1 MKDFMNNQT
10 VKLLQG
16 DCLELM
22 KSIPD
27 GSVDLVLTDPP
38 YQTTANSWDTVV
50 DSELMWKELN
60 RVVKKNGAILLFGSE
75 PFSTRLRMGNLD
87 HYKYDIY
94 WLKNKVTGFTQ
105 AKNKPMKNLE
115 LISVFSSGT
124 TVHKS
129 QSKNRMTYN
138 PQGLLPLN
146 KTKKNG
152 KGKFGNIAGARPSH
166 KEEYVQEWTNY
177 PKMTVDF
184 ECEHGLHPTQ
194 KPVPLLEY
202 LIKTYTNESE
212 TVLDF
217 TMGSGTTGVACVNTD
232 RKFIGIELDET
243 YFNIAKERIEDAQI
257 KLGGGM

>member
-1 MKDFMNNQT
+1 MREFVDNQT

-16 DCLELM
+16 DCLDLM
-22 KSIPD
+22 KTIPD

-152 KGKFGNIAGARPSH
+152 KGKFGNIAGERPSH

-202 LIKTYTNESE
+202 LIKTYTNEHE

-217 TMGSGTTGVACVNTD
+217 TMGSGSTGVACVNTD
-232 RKFIGIELDET
+232 RKFIGVELDET